1 MSKKTQTLS
10 PGDGMI
16 CSREQLIP
24 QGATHSSEHKDV
36 SKIHSSGERRAW
48 RDQRGEHAVGYLGE
62 EEEGGGEAPSLCFG
76 GLITLF
82 HCSIP
87 VQGSRG
93 GGGSSTSPH
102 LNMLCQSCEKIS

>member
-1 MSKKTQTLS
+1 M
-10 PGDGMI
+10 
-16 CSREQLIP
+16 
-24 QGATHSSEHKDV
+24 
-36 SKIHSSGERRAW
+36 HSSGERRAW

-62 EEEGGGEAPSLCFG
+62 EEEGGGEAPSLWFG

-93 GGGSSTSPH
+93 GAEARLPRLITTCFASHVKKSH
-102 LNMLCQSCEKIS
+102 EDLNDNA